1 MAGLREMA
9 GGVAPVMGGG
19 NPGSHEGGGGEGDD
33 PTPGDIDPK
42 RMFNE
47 LRMTKR
53 LLAKKDKEMEALNAR
68 FATLDPLTKQMQQ
81 MRELFGAPIPETN
94 DGEDEPSAYE
104 LTLAQHNRYLEQ
116 NPESGGMPLTLKTA
130 KEATDGYK
138 LASQLKKQLEET
150 QKKLERYENPMHTA
164 EQMLFVNLEGGLRE
178 QVAELYGSE
187 DNYSTFEQVAIKKI
201 GELRKDPIQW
211 RNFVRSPTLQAKF
224 MKDVVE
230 SQIPRAYGK
239 RGSVGMSGDEY
250 TLDQAK
256 ADNALAFSM
265 KPNDP
270 RRASLLKKSRQKL
283 LPEMLGLDFGQFKG

>member
-1 MAGLREMA
+1 
-9 GGVAPVMGGG
+9 
-19 NPGSHEGGGGEGDD
+19 
-33 PTPGDIDPK
+33 
-42 RMFNE
+42 
-47 LRMTKR
+47 
-53 LLAKKDKEMEALNAR
+53 
-68 FATLDPLTKQMQQ
+68 
-81 MRELFGAPIPETN
+81 LFGAPIPETN
-94 DGEDEPSAYE
+94 EGEDEPSAYE